1 MGSKPL
7 SSLPAAVVV
16 GLDCITGLQT
26 ARILARH
33 GIPVVGIAFDPAH
46 FACRTRACVRVVH
59 AAGGLEGILAAL
71 DEVARGLD
79 RKAVLVPCTDPAV
92 LAISR
97 ARRTLADRFHVVLP
111 AEDVVELLMDKVRF
125 HAYAQR
131 EGLPVPATF
140 VLRTREEAEEAA
152 GSLRF
157 PCILKPPMRTPAWD
171 AGATAKAYKLSD
183 PRHFLSVYDS
193 CAGLA
198 ETLVAQEWIEG
209 DDGSLFSCN
218 CYFDASL
225 SPLVTFVARKIRQWP
240 PETGTSSLGEECRN
254 DVVLTATLLLFRGVG
269 FRGLGYVEMKRDA
282 RTGRHLIVEPNVGRP
297 TGRSPIAEAG
307 GVDLLH
313 TMYCDT
319 VGLPL
324 PAPERREQ
332 RYGRAKWIYFQR
344 DVQAALHHARRG
356 ELGAGDWLR
365 SLRGVRADAVASFS
379 DPAPFVFDA
388 TRGVRVLGGRL
399 LGWARRATARTGAPR
414 APSAPGPT
422 TGL

>member
-1 MGSKPL
+1 MRSKPL

-33 GIPVVGIAFDPAH
+33 GIPVVGVAFDPTH

-59 AAGGLEGILAAL
+59 AAGGADGILAAL
-71 DEVARGLD
+71 DEVGRGLEQ
-79 RKAVLVPCTDPAV
+79 KAVLVPCTDPAV
-92 LAISR
+92 LAVSR
-97 ARRTLADRFHVVLP
+97 ERRRLADRYHVVLP

-131 EGLPVPATF
+131 QGLPVPATF
-140 VLRTREEAEEAA
+140 VLGTRAEAEEAA
-152 GSLRF
+152 RSLLF

-171 AGATAKAYKLSD
+171 AGAAAKAFKVPD
-183 PRHFLSVYDS
+183 AGRFLAVYDS
-193 CAGLA
+193 VAGLA
-198 ETLVAQEWIEG
+198 DTLVAQEWIEG

-218 CYFDASL
+218 CYLDAGS

-254 DVVLTATLLLFRGVG
+254 DEVLATTLLLFRSVG

-282 RTGRHLIVEPNVGRP
+282 RTGRQLIVEPNVGRP

-307 GVDLLH
+307 GVELLH

-324 PAPERREQ
+324 PSRERREQ
-332 RYGRAKWIYFQR
+332 RYGGAKWIYFQR
-344 DVQAALHHARRG
+344 DVQAALHQARRG
-356 ELGAGDWLR
+356 ELGVGAWLR
-365 SLRGVRADAVASFS
+365 SLRGVRADAVASLS

-388 TRGVRVLGGRL
+388 TRGVRVLAGRL
-399 LGWARRATARTGAPR
+399 RARARRTSPSGR
-414 APSAPGPT
+414 AAPGPT
-422 TGL
+422 AGV